1 MGRIEYLDAIKG
13 FAIILVVFGHVLAW
27 NFTDLN
33 TIMHPVVFEDIRF
46 GLVWNLI
53 YSFHMALF
61 FMVSGYLTNL
71 DNKSKFQFIKKKTH
85 RLLVPYITT
94 GFLILIVRG
103 HYGYWFFL
111 SLFELFLMVAF
122 VEAIYK
128 LLKWKRNAII
138 DVTIAF
144 VLWMLL
150 YILHKTASLD
160 TIVGDFGKFISYYP
174 PFMLG
179 YFMRKYPNIFG
190 KLVLRRNY
198 SFYLIV
204 FIVMFAFHYSYL
216 VPLPII
222 MGKIL
227 ITISGIMIQIVGSLL
242 VFSIFNR
249 FSITTNVHEFYG
261 LIHNRLSMIGQY
273 SMDIYILHILFV
285 MTIPQIEKFMRNSLD
300 FMSTICFQIIYSSF
314 FAAFAILMSII
325 IAKIIRNSNCL
336 NRLILGN

>member
-1 MGRIEYLDAIKG
+1 
-13 FAIILVVFGHVLAW
+13 
-27 NFTDLN
+27 
-33 TIMHPVVFEDIRF
+33 
-46 GLVWNLI
+46 
-53 YSFHMALF
+53 MALF

-71 DNKSKFQFIKKKTH
+71 ENKSKYQFLKKKSQ
-85 RLLVPYITT
+85 RLLIPYIAT

-138 DVTIAF
+138 DITIAF

-198 SFYLIV
+198 SFYLIA

-216 VPLPII
+216 VPLTII

-227 ITISGIMIQIVGSLL
+227 ITISGILIQIVGSLFI
-242 VFSIFNR
+242 FSIFNR
-249 FSITTNVHEFYG
+249 FSSTPYR
-261 LIHNRLSMIGQY
+261 LINNRLSLIGQY

-285 MTIPQIEKFMRNSLD
+285 MTIPQIEMNMINIFIGLLTYIWHS
-300 FMSTICFQIIYSSF
+300 Q
-314 FAAFAILMSII
+314 
-325 IAKIIRNSNCL
+325 
-336 NRLILGN
+336 